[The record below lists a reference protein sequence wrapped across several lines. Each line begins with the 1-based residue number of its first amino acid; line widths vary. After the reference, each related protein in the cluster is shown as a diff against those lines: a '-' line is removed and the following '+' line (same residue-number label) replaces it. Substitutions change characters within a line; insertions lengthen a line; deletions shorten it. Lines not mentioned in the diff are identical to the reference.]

1 MPDTYRENERRLRAT
16 VRTFMSPG
24 VWLVIGSLF
33 LIQLIMRFRV
43 FAEMEPPFP
52 FLHLVLL
59 TVLLASFFYLMAG
72 VSHALARSKNVVSL
86 GAAISSGKTV
96 FANFAWLIIKA
107 GLLSILVFNIA
118 AYVAVLVTGLG
129 LNELMKT
136 YSSVF
141 VLSLG
146 IIGFVFVY
154 WMPKVFVAQDF
165 RLIPTLKAALD
176 ILRSRLPRSGF
187 LAVLTV
193 GPSVVSM
200 LLPAETP
207 LVLESMLDVAGGFM
221 GWIAYV
227 YCVEWLQ
234 DNPRGVAGLAD
245 PA

>member
-1 MPDTYRENERRLRAT
+1 MSDTYRENERRLRAT

-59 TVLLASFFYLMAG
+59 TVLLAAFFYLMAG
-72 VSHALARSKNVVSL
+72 VSHALARSKNVVSF
-86 GAAISSGKTV
+86 AVAVSSGKTV

-141 VLSLG
+141 VLLLG
-146 IIGFVFVY
+146 IFGFVFVY

-176 ILRSRLPRSGF
+176 IFGSRFLRSGF
-187 LAVLTV
+187 LAVLTL
-193 GPSVVSM
+193 GPTIVSM

-207 LVLESMLDVAGGFM
+207 LILESMLDVVGGFM

-234 DNPRGVAGLAD
+234 DNPHGVARLAD